1 MRVAII
7 GASGFVGSAVT
18 AEASARGHRVTAL
31 GSNPA
36 RIGASAGVVARQVDV
51 MDATGLAEGLHDHDA
66 VISAFSGHAQKDVL
80 DYYVRGIRSIIEAT
94 RRAAVPRLLVVGGAG
109 SLRVPGG
116 AQLVDTPS
124 FPPQWR
130 ATAEG
135 ARQALRILEAE
146 RALNWTM
153 LSPAAH
159 LTPGPRTGIFRTG
172 TDDLLVGANGE
183 SEISLADYAK
193 AMIDELE
200 TPAHTRSRF
209 TVGY

>member
-1 MRVAII
+1 
-7 GASGFVGSAVT
+7 
-18 AEASARGHRVTAL
+18 
-31 GSNPA
+31 
-36 RIGASAGVVARQVDV
+36 
-51 MDATGLAEGLHDHDA
+51 
-66 VISAFSGHAQKDVL
+66 
-80 DYYVRGIRSIIEAT
+80 
-94 RRAAVPRLLVVGGAG
+94 
-109 SLRVPGG
+109 
-116 AQLVDTPS
+116 
-124 FPPQWR
+124 
-130 ATAEG
+130 
-135 ARQALRILEAE
+135 LRILEAE

-159 LTPGPRTGIFRTG
+159 LKPGPRTGIFRTG